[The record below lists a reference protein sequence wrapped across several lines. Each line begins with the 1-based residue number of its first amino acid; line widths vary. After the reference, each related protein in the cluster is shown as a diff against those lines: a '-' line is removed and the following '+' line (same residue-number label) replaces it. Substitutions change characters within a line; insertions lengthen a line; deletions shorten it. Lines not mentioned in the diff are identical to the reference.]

1 MHANHRGTLAI
12 EECEQAT
19 HDVRGQSVRRKNV
32 IQFTLAFSL
41 LEIQLTQRL
50 LTKSLG
56 FFEPDIGDS
65 DLIVGK
71 SIPNASNRLKPVGI
85 GTNLL
90 SY

>member
-1 MHANHRGTLAI
+1 MHANHCSTLTI
-12 EECEQAT
+12 EEWGEPT
-19 HDVRGQSVRRKNV
+19 HGVLGRSVRRKIV
-32 IQFTLAFSL
+32 IQFTLAFSP

-50 LTKSLG
+50 LAKSLG
-56 FFEPDIGDS
+56 VFEPDIGGS

>member
-1 MHANHRGTLAI
+1 MQDNHCSTLTI
-12 EECEQAT
+12 EEWGEAT
-19 HDVRGQSVRRKNV
+19 HGVRGQSVRRKIV
-32 IQFTLAFSL
+32 IQFTLAFSPS
-41 LEIQLTQRL
+41 EIQLTQRL
-50 LTKSLG
+50 LAKSLAC
-56 FFEPDIGDS
+56 FESDIGDS